1 MSELALE
8 TLLEATMFGSGK
20 SLSVKDLSE
29 ALGYEEEEIAEALTS
44 LQSTLKRRRGGALRI
59 VEIGGKWAM
68 EVRSDVADHLPKET
82 KTEMPKKLLK
92 AAALIAYHQPM
103 PQSRLVD
110 LLGQKAYDY
119 VRELSQYGMI
129 MRRRDGNTRR
139 LTTTRRFSEAFGCP
153 HTDLRKSENGLENK
167 SLMQGYSMIWT
178 QKHSRMLAR
187 MDWFKP
193 HCLLKRNDY
202 FLNSS
207 RISATLVCVFGPSSV
222 MIR

>member
-20 SLSVKDLSE
+20 SLSVNELSE

-92 AAALIAYHQPM
+92 AAALIAFHQPM

-129 MRRRDGNTRR
+129 RRRRDGNTRR

-153 HTDLRKSENGLENK
+153 HTDLRKVRKWFREQVSEAGLFDD
-167 SLMQGYSMIWT
+167 
-178 QKHSRMLAR
+178 
-187 MDWFKP
+187 MDSEA
-193 HCLLKRNDY
+193 LKDVGEDG
-202 FLNSS
+202 LVQ
-207 RISATLVCVFGPSSV
+207 ATLPLEEE
-222 MIR
+222 

>member
-20 SLSVKDLSE
+20 SLSVKELSE

-44 LQSTLKRRRGGALRI
+44 LQTTLKRRRGGALRI
-59 VEIGGKWAM
+59 VEISGKWAM

-119 VRELSQYGMI
+119 VRELAQLGMVD
-129 MRRRDGNTRR
+129 RRKDGNTRR
-139 LTTTRRFSEAFGCP
+139 LATTRRFSEAFGCP
-153 HTDLRKSENGLENK
+153 HTDRKKVKAWFREQVQSSGLLDELGGNDVLRDEGAEGGTIQASLPLSEEE
-167 SLMQGYSMIWT
+167 
-178 QKHSRMLAR
+178 
-187 MDWFKP
+187 
-193 HCLLKRNDY
+193 
-202 FLNSS
+202 
-207 RISATLVCVFGPSSV
+207 
-222 MIR
+222 

>member
-1 MSELALE
+1 MVGGVGDEMSELALE
-8 TLLEATMFGSGK
+8 TLLEATLFGSGK

-29 ALGYEEEEIAEALTS
+29 ALGYEEDEVSEALLL
-44 LQSTLKRRRGGALRI
+44 LQGTLKRRRGGALRI

-68 EVRSDVADHLPKET
+68 EVHSGVAEHLPKET

-103 PQSRLVD
+103 PQSRLVE

-153 HTDLRKSENGLENK
+153 HTDLRKVRKWFREQVTEAGLFDGMESEALKDVGEDGLIQ
-167 SLMQGYSMIWT
+167 S
-178 QKHSRMLAR
+178 
-187 MDWFKP
+187 
-193 HCLLKRNDY
+193 
-202 FLNSS
+202 
-207 RISATLVCVFGPSSV
+207 TLPLEE
-222 MIR
+222 

>member
-1 MSELALE
+1 MSELGLE
-8 TLLEATMFGSGK
+8 TLLEATLFGSGK
-20 SLSVKDLSE
+20 SLSIKDLSE
-29 ALGYEEEEIAEALTS
+29 SLGYEGEEIQEALAS
-44 LQSTLKRRRGGALRI
+44 LQGTLKRRRGGALRI

-68 EVRSDVADHLPKET
+68 EVRPNVAEHLPKET

-103 PQSRLVD
+103 PQSRLVE

-153 HTDLRKSENGLENK
+153 HTDLRKVRKWFREQVNEAGLFDGMDSEALKEVGEDGLI
-167 SLMQGYSMIWT
+167 Q
-178 QKHSRMLAR
+178 
-187 MDWFKP
+187 
-193 HCLLKRNDY
+193 
-202 FLNSS
+202 
-207 RISATLVCVFGPSSV
+207 ATLPLEEE
-222 MIR
+222 

>member
-20 SLSVKDLSE
+20 SLSVKELSE

-44 LQSTLKRRRGGALRI
+44 LQTTLKRRRGGALRI

-153 HTDLRKSENGLENK
+153 HTDLRKVRKWFREQVSDAGLFDDMDSEALKDVGEDGL
-167 SLMQGYSMIWT
+167 G
-178 QKHSRMLAR
+178 
-187 MDWFKP
+187 
-193 HCLLKRNDY
+193 
-202 FLNSS
+202 SS
-207 RISATLVCVFGPSSV
+207 NITS
-222 MIR
+222 